1 MFAASLNLRFL
12 NPLHTLLSDRM
23 LGLFQKRLRALVGT
37 CLVLCCDLACAHNL
51 KIYCDEDY
59 PVQFFDKQGQLT
71 GMSIEIVK
79 EIQRRLG
86 VADAIQVVPWARG
99 LDKLDRDPNTMLL
112 TMARTPER
120 EALYQWVGPVVV
132 VEYGLY
138 AKSSSTLQVRNLDDA
153 KKVGLIGVYRNDIR
167 DQTLTRFGFT
177 NLDRAASNVSSF
189 KKLMIGRIDLVADT
203 RLGAERQAV
212 ALGYQAS
219 DVKLVFPLFKTY
231 LYFGVSKS
239 TDHYVVAR
247 WNAVLE
253 GMKKDKTF
261 LKIQKKYLSEPEL
274 SQQ

>member
-1 MFAASLNLRFL
+1 MFAQLRRHHWQHSL
-12 NPLHTLLSDRM
+12 RM
-23 LGLFQKRLRALVGT
+23 LISA
-37 CLVLCCDLACAHNL
+37 CLLLGADLACAHNL

-71 GMSIEIVK
+71 GMSIEIVR

-86 VADAIQVVPWARG
+86 VNDAIQVVPWARG
-99 LDKLDRDPNTMLL
+99 LNKLDHEPNTMLL

-120 EALYQWVGPVVV
+120 ESQYQWIGPVVV

-138 AKSSSTLQVRNLDDA
+138 GRSSANLQVQSLEDA
-153 KKVGLIGVYRNDIR
+153 KKVTLIGVYRNDIR
-167 DQTLTRFGFT
+167 DQTLTRFGFN
-177 NLDRAASNVSSF
+177 NLDRAASNVSNF

-203 RLGAERQAV
+203 RIGAESQV
-212 ALGYQAS
+212 MALGYQAS

-239 TDHYVVAR
+239 TDRYIVAR

>member
-1 MFAASLNLRFL
+1 MLDSFLRHHYQRLLLALIGLSLL
-12 NPLHTLLSDRM
+12 LLSDC
-23 LGLFQKRLRALVGT
+23 V
-37 CLVLCCDLACAHNL
+37 CAHNL

-59 PVQFFDKQGQLT
+59 PVQFFDKQGRLT
-71 GMSIEIVK
+71 GMSIDIVQ
-79 EIQRRLG
+79 EIQKRLNIN
-86 VADAIQVVPWARG
+86 DTIQVVPWARG
-99 LDKLDRDPNTMLL
+99 LDKLNNEPNTMLL

-120 EALYQWVGPVVV
+120 ESMYQWIGPVVV

-138 AKSSSTLQVRNLDDA
+138 GKSSTHYTIQTLEDA
-153 KKVGLIGVYRNDIR
+153 KKVHLIGVYRNDIR
-167 DQTLTRFGFT
+167 DQTLTRLGFT

-189 KKLMIGRIDLVADT
+189 KKLMIGRVDLVADT
-203 RLGAERQAV
+203 RLGAESQAV

-219 DVKLVFPLFKTY
+219 DVKLVLPLFKTY

-239 TDHYVVAR
+239 TDRYIVAR

-261 LKIQKKYLSEPEL
+261 LKIQKKYLAEPEL